1 MRCGGPCPDRATPP
15 TGRLSYLCADR
26 FGTYD
31 LSHTP
36 RQSPSHL
43 ALSTTNVD
51 HTPATGQ
58 QFYRQ
63 RKNLFFIFGVNTVRE
78 FLLPPVGVALPSFEH
93 VTHEWSVAHGPSC
106 RRHRLVGSARM
117 AVLLALLAA
126 LLWGLGGFLG
136 GQASRRAALIPVLA
150 VELLAGTTVIIP
162 LAFLTAHRFAWVDLL
177 IGGAAGFFGLLG
189 VTFFYL
195 GLRGPMATV
204 APVAGV
210 VSAALPLLWGV
221 GFGERLSAWQVS
233 GVILGLLSIMLISN
247 TGRALHGISLTP
259 LVNGVLAGAGFGAGY
274 IVLDATDP
282 LTAPWPIVGARLL
295 PALAVCAVALV
306 AHQPL
311 SAVGPA
317 RPWSVG
323 AGLSTVLASV
333 AFLAAINRGLL
344 SISSVLSCLHPAV
357 TVILARLFLRER
369 MSLCQATGLAV
380 AVAAISMITVG

>member
-1 MRCGGPCPDRATPP
+1 MPRPGHPP
-15 TGRLSYLCADR
+15 TGRLSYLSADR
-26 FGTYD
+26 FGTYH
-31 LSHTP
+31 LPHTRHQP
-36 RQSPSHL
+36 PSHL
-43 ALSTTNVD
+43 ALSAANVD
-51 HTPATGQ
+51 HPSATGQ
-58 QFYRQ
+58 QIHRQ
-63 RKNLFFIFGVNTVRE
+63 RKSLFFILGVDTVRE
-78 FLLPPVGVALPSFEH
+78 LLLPPVGVALPGFERVVH
-93 VTHEWSVAHGPSC
+93 GWSVAHGPSG
-106 RRHRLVGSARM
+106 RRHRLVGSAQM
-117 AVLLALLAA
+117 AAPLALLAA
-126 LLWGLGGFLG
+126 LLWGLGAFLG

-150 VELLAGTTVIIP
+150 VELLVGTTVIIP

-189 VTFFYL
+189 VTFLYR
-195 GLRGPMATV
+195 GLRGPMAAV
-204 APVAGV
+204 APVTGV

-221 GFGERLSAWQVS
+221 GFGERLSAWQIS

-247 TGRALHGISLTP
+247 TGRTVHRISLGP

-282 LTAPWPIVGARLL
+282 LTAPWPILGARLL
-295 PALAVCAVALV
+295 PALAVCAVAFA
-306 AHQPL
+306 AHQPP

-323 AGLSTVLASV
+323 AGISTVLASV

-369 MSLCQATGLAV
+369 MSLSQVTGLTV
-380 AVAAISMITVG
+380 AAAAISMITVG